1 MFTNYSDAFETLFKE
16 AEDIANQ
23 TGQQLTSIHLLL
35 AAYTFENNIRTILLN
50 KKISEDLLLS
60 AIQGKPEE
68 NPDVIPQI
76 RQKAI
81 ETARGSRSSV
91 VNTISVLWAILNIRD
106 SLAYKLL
113 EKTQQDLHSLRVYVS
128 QFVSSGMKCPVNETR
143 TVKIEIPNIPGVTSN
158 KVVAALSN
166 TENDKTDV
174 VEPSV
179 SEDGSKASSS
189 SDYELSYEE
198 YPLLNKLGRNITLEA
213 ALGKIDPVIG
223 RERELSEIIDILGK
237 RRTNNPLLVGEP
249 GVGKTA
255 IVEGLADIIVHNPDL
270 VPALKD
276 KIIVELNMAS
286 IMAGTQLRGALTE
299 KLNGIREEVKK
310 SEGRIIVFFDEI
322 HQLLGNNNQDVSED
336 TANTLKTDLARGE
349 FPCIGATT
357 TDEFKKFFE
366 SDPAFKRRFQ
376 VVLVREPTVEETT
389 KILKGIIPQYSSF
402 HNVRYTDAAI
412 EAAARLSSK
421 YITDR
426 YLPDKAIS
434 VIDLAGS
441 KTRREGKEV
450 VTEIEIAQ
458 VLSKLTNIP
467 VEKLLMTDTE
477 RLLRMEEIL
486 SEKIVSHK
494 EVISR
499 IARVLRR
506 NYAGIS
512 SRRPIG
518 SFLFLGPTGVGKTEM
533 AKVIADFLFHSREAL
548 IRIDMSEYSESHSVA
563 RLIGSPPGYVGFEA
577 GGVLTEA
584 VRRSPYSVVLL
595 DEAEKAHQD
604 VLQLFLQVLDDGILS
619 DGRGRRVDFTNTII
633 IMTTNAGAH
642 LFYKNNQARSI
653 GFGENNNSKRVV
665 TDDEIFNALRDYF
678 PIELLNRIDEKCIFY
693 PLSRDDIRS
702 IANLMLKE
710 TQTTLKKEKGVDV
723 FFDTSAIEYVL
734 NNDGFNSELG
744 ARPLRQSLNRLIIA
758 PLADRIL
765 MGEITSGSQVVVKAD
780 SSGIVFEK
788 K

>member
-1 MFTNYSDAFETLFKE
+1 MFANYSDAFENLFKE

-23 TGQQLTSIHLLL
+23 TGQQLTSAHILL
-35 AAYTFENNIRTILLN
+35 AAYTFENNIRSVLLN
-50 KKISEDLLLS
+50 RKISEDTILS
-60 AIQGKPEE
+60 AIQNRPEE
-68 NPDVIPQI
+68 NPEIITQI
-76 RQKAI
+76 KQKAVQ
-81 ETARGSRSSV
+81 TAKGSQNAIV
-91 VNTISVLWAILNIRD
+91 DTLSVLWAILNIRE
-106 SLAYKLL
+106 SLGYKLL
-113 EKTQQDLHSLRVYVS
+113 EKAQEDFHGLRMYVS

-143 TVKIEIPNIPGVTSN
+143 TIKVEIPNIPNQNGMPAPNNFRGEKAAAEETIRKEKVAETSTSIN
-158 KVVAALSN
+158 
-166 TENDKTDV
+166 
-174 VEPSV
+174 
-179 SEDGSKASSS
+179 
-189 SDYELSYEE
+189 YELAQED
-198 YPLLNKLGRNITLEA
+198 YPLLNRLGRNITLEA
-213 ALGKIDPVIG
+213 SLGRIDPVIG

-255 IVEGLADIIVHNPDL
+255 IVEGLADIIVHNPDI
-270 VPALKD
+270 VPALKG
-276 KIIVELNMAS
+276 KIIIELNMAS

-310 SEGRIIVFFDEI
+310 SEGRVIVFFDEI
-322 HQLLGNNNQDVSED
+322 HQLLNNNSQDVSED
-336 TANTLKTDLARGE
+336 TANTLKTDLARGD

-357 TDEFKKFFE
+357 SDEFKRFFE

-376 VVLVREPTVEETT
+376 MVLVREPSVDETT
-389 KILKGIIPQYSSF
+389 KILKGIIPQYSAF
-402 HNVRYTDAAI
+402 HNVTYTDSAI
-412 EAAARLSSK
+412 ESASRLSSK
-421 YITDR
+421 YIADR

-441 KTRREGKEV
+441 KARREGKET

-477 RLLRMEEIL
+477 RLLHMEEIL
-486 SEKIVSHK
+486 SERIVSHK
-494 EVISR
+494 EAISR
-499 IARVLRR
+499 IAQVLRR

-533 AKVIADFLFHSREAL
+533 AKVIADFLFHSRDSM
-548 IRIDMSEYSESHSVA
+548 IRVDMSEYSESHSVA

-584 VRRSPYSVVLL
+584 VRRCPYSVVLL
-595 DEAEKAHQD
+595 DEAEKAHPD

-633 IMTTNAGAH
+633 IMTTNAGAN
-642 LFYKNNQARSI
+642 LFYKNSSGRTI
-653 GFGENNNSKRVV
+653 GFANNNSAVSIS
-665 TDDEIFNALRDYF
+665 DDEIFSALRDYF

-693 PLSRDDIRS
+693 PLSREDIKR
-702 IANLMLKE
+702 IADLLLKD
-710 TQTTLKKEKGVDV
+710 TQMTLKREKGITAL
-723 FFDTSAIEYVL
+723 FDSSAIEYVL
-734 NNDGFNSELG
+734 NNDGFDSELG
-744 ARPLRQSLNRLIIA
+744 ARPLRQALNRLIIA

-765 MGEITSGSQVVVKAD
+765 RSEISSGSEVIIKAD

-788 K
+788 R

>member
-1 MFTNYSDAFETLFKE
+1 MFANYSDAFENLFKE

-23 TGQQLTSIHLLL
+23 TGQQLTSAHILL
-35 AAYTFENNIRTILLN
+35 AAYTFENNIRSVLLN
-50 KKISEDLLLS
+50 RKISEDTILS
-60 AIQGKPEE
+60 AIQNRPEE
-68 NPDVIPQI
+68 NPEIITQI
-76 RQKAI
+76 KQKAVQ
-81 ETARGSRSSV
+81 TAKGSQNAIV
-91 VNTISVLWAILNIRD
+91 DTLSVLWAILNIRE
-106 SLAYKLL
+106 SLGYKLL
-113 EKTQQDLHSLRVYVS
+113 EKAQEDFHGLRMYVS

-143 TVKIEIPNIPGVTSN
+143 TIKVEIPNIPNQNGMPAPNNFRGEKAAAEETIRKEKVAETSTSIN
-158 KVVAALSN
+158 
-166 TENDKTDV
+166 
-174 VEPSV
+174 
-179 SEDGSKASSS
+179 
-189 SDYELSYEE
+189 YELAQED
-198 YPLLNKLGRNITLEA
+198 YPLLNRLGRNITLEA
-213 ALGKIDPVIG
+213 SLGRIDPVIG

-255 IVEGLADIIVHNPDL
+255 IVEGLADIIVHNPDI
-270 VPALKD
+270 VPALKG
-276 KIIVELNMAS
+276 KIIIELNMAS

-310 SEGRIIVFFDEI
+310 SEGRVIVFFDEI
-322 HQLLGNNNQDVSED
+322 HQLLNNNSQDVSED
-336 TANTLKTDLARGE
+336 TANTLKTDLARGD

-357 TDEFKKFFE
+357 SDEFKRFFE

-376 VVLVREPTVEETT
+376 MVLVREPSVDETT
-389 KILKGIIPQYSSF
+389 KILKGIIPQYSAF
-402 HNVRYTDAAI
+402 HNITYTDSAI
-412 EAAARLSSK
+412 ESASRLSSK
-421 YITDR
+421 YIADR

-441 KTRREGKEV
+441 KARREGKET

-477 RLLRMEEIL
+477 RLLHMEEIL
-486 SEKIVSHK
+486 SERIVSHK
-494 EVISR
+494 EAISR
-499 IARVLRR
+499 IAQVLRR

-533 AKVIADFLFHSREAL
+533 AKVIADFLFHSRDSM
-548 IRIDMSEYSESHSVA
+548 IRVDMSEYSESHSVA

-584 VRRSPYSVVLL
+584 VRRCPYSVVLL
-595 DEAEKAHQD
+595 DEAEKAHPD

-633 IMTTNAGAH
+633 IMTTNAGAN
-642 LFYKNNQARSI
+642 LFYKNSSGRTI
-653 GFGENNNSKRVV
+653 GFANNNSAVSIS
-665 TDDEIFNALRDYF
+665 DDEIFSALRDYF

-693 PLSRDDIRS
+693 PLSREDIKR
-702 IANLMLKE
+702 IADLLLKD
-710 TQTTLKKEKGVDV
+710 TQMTLKREKGITAL
-723 FFDTSAIEYVL
+723 FDSSAIEYVL
-734 NNDGFNSELG
+734 NNDGFDSELG
-744 ARPLRQSLNRLIIA
+744 ARPLRQALNRLIIA

-765 MGEITSGSQVVVKAD
+765 RSEISSGSEVIIKAD

-788 K
+788 R

>member
-1 MFTNYSDAFETLFKE
+1 MFANYSDAFENLFKE

-23 TGQQLTSIHLLL
+23 TGQQLTSAHILL
-35 AAYTFENNIRTILLN
+35 AAYTFENNIRSVLLN
-50 KKISEDLLLS
+50 RKISEDTILS
-60 AIQGKPEE
+60 AIQNRPEE
-68 NPDVIPQI
+68 NPEIITQI
-76 RQKAI
+76 KQKAVQ
-81 ETARGSRSSV
+81 TAKGSQNAIV
-91 VNTISVLWAILNIRD
+91 DTLSVLWAILNIRE
-106 SLAYKLL
+106 SLGYKLL
-113 EKTQQDLHSLRVYVS
+113 EKAQEDFHGLRMYVS

-143 TVKIEIPNIPGVTSN
+143 TIKVEIPNIPNQNGMPAPNNFRGEKAAAEETIRKEKVADTSTSIN
-158 KVVAALSN
+158 
-166 TENDKTDV
+166 
-174 VEPSV
+174 
-179 SEDGSKASSS
+179 
-189 SDYELSYEE
+189 YELAQED
-198 YPLLNKLGRNITLEA
+198 YPLLNRLGRNITLEA
-213 ALGKIDPVIG
+213 SLGRIDPVIG

-255 IVEGLADIIVHNPDL
+255 IVEGLADIIVHNPDI
-270 VPALKD
+270 VPALKG
-276 KIIVELNMAS
+276 KIIIELNMAS

-310 SEGRIIVFFDEI
+310 SEGRVIVFFDEI
-322 HQLLGNNNQDVSED
+322 HQLLNNNSQDVSED
-336 TANTLKTDLARGE
+336 TANTLKTDLARGD

-357 TDEFKKFFE
+357 SDEFKRFFE

-376 VVLVREPTVEETT
+376 MVLVREPSVDETT
-389 KILKGIIPQYSSF
+389 KILKGIIPQYSAF
-402 HNVRYTDAAI
+402 HNVTYTDSAI
-412 EAAARLSSK
+412 ESASRLSSK
-421 YITDR
+421 YIADR

-441 KTRREGKEV
+441 KARREGKET

-477 RLLRMEEIL
+477 RLLHMEEIL
-486 SEKIVSHK
+486 SERIVSHK
-494 EVISR
+494 EAISR
-499 IARVLRR
+499 IAQVLRR

-533 AKVIADFLFHSREAL
+533 AKVIADFLFHSRDSM
-548 IRIDMSEYSESHSVA
+548 IRVDMSEYSESHSVA

-584 VRRSPYSVVLL
+584 VRRCPYSVVLL
-595 DEAEKAHQD
+595 DEAEKSHPD

-633 IMTTNAGAH
+633 IMTTNAGAN
-642 LFYKNNQARSI
+642 LFYKNSSGRTI
-653 GFGENNNSKRVV
+653 GFANNNSAVSIS
-665 TDDEIFNALRDYF
+665 DDEIFSALRDYF

-693 PLSRDDIRS
+693 PLSREDIKR
-702 IANLMLKE
+702 IADLLLKD
-710 TQTTLKKEKGVDV
+710 TQMTLKREKGITAL
-723 FFDTSAIEYVL
+723 FDSSAIEYVL
-734 NNDGFNSELG
+734 NNDGFDSELG
-744 ARPLRQSLNRLIIA
+744 ARPLRQALNRLIIA

-765 MGEITSGSQVVVKAD
+765 RSEISSGSEVIIKAD

-788 K
+788 R